1 MKIAIA
7 SGKGGTGKT
16 TVAVNLALSLGNAQL
31 LDCDVEEPNCNLFL
45 GFDLE
50 KQEDVTTKVPEVD
63 SKKCS
68 LCGKCAEFCQYNAIA
83 KLSDSVMFFPK
94 LCHGCGGCALVCPE
108 KAITEKKRSIG
119 VIEKGTNEQFNIE
132 LLQGTLNIG
141 EAMASPVIR
150 QLQTHMDETTVAV
163 IDSPPGTACPVI
175 ASVADMDYCVLVTE
189 PTPFGLND
197 LVLAVDVIRQLSIPF
212 GVIINR
218 HGLGDNRVEEYCRV
232 ESIPV
237 LMKIPYIRE
246 IAVLY
251 SKGIPFVEHMPAWR
265 ENFREM
271 YRDIC
276 EFIPCRGLYQ
286 C

>member
-16 TVAVNLALSLGNAQL
+16 TVAVNLALSLGNTQL

-50 KQEDVTTKVPEVD
+50 KQEDVTTTVPLVD
-63 SKKCS
+63 SEKCS

-83 KLSDSVMFFPK
+83 KLSDSIMLFPK
-94 LCHGCGGCALVCPE
+94 LCHGCGGCVLVCPE

-119 VIEKGTNEQFNIE
+119 IIEKGTNEQFNIE
-132 LLQGTLNIG
+132 LLQATLNIG
-141 EAMASPVIR
+141 EVMASPVIR
-150 QLQTHMDETTVAV
+150 QLQTHMDESTLAV
-163 IDSPPGTACPVI
+163 IDSPPGTACSFI
-175 ASVADMDYCVLVTE
+175 ASVADMDYCMLVTE

-197 LVLAVDVIRQLSIPF
+197 LVLAVDVIRQLDIPF

-218 HGLGDNRVEEYCRV
+218 HGIGDNKVEEYCRV
-232 ESIPV
+232 ENIPI

-251 SKGIPFVEHMPAWR
+251 SKGIPFVEHMPAWK

-276 EFIPCRGLYQ
+276 ERGSYQ